1 MTQWTEHAS
10 AELAIASKP
19 ELIRK
24 LFEKTGCLPNT
35 DLDQATRTEFTFVLD
50 NELETLCED
59 HSGDYHYTCSDWPS
73 MESQMVTAYFN
84 QAQQQ
89 KVNTFNTFQQ
99 IQRLESTASS
109 SRNERFFLRKVFL
122 SFRESFYID
131 PIFSSCSRT
140 RPSRSSSIT
149 LNVPNPRINNQR
161 YVVNNHSNTVNKVL
175 FHNAIEPC
183 VKEILGTSSQCE
195 GL

>member
-73 MESQMVTAYFN
+73 MESQMVQNSRGKIVFTFN
-84 QAQQQ
+84 NFFDQAQDRFPSSSP
-89 KVNTFNTFQQ
+89 KSSHIQQ
-99 IQRLESTASS
+99 ICHQSQDRFSS
-109 SRNERFFLRKVFL
+109 SSLKLSHVQHIFFQGHGVF
-122 SFRESFYID
+122 
-131 PIFSSCSRT
+131 
-140 RPSRSSSIT
+140 
-149 LNVPNPRINNQR
+149 
-161 YVVNNHSNTVNKVL
+161 
-175 FHNAIEPC
+175 
-183 VKEILGTSSQCE
+183 
-195 GL
+195 